1 MWKLIKLE
9 WKKNC
14 MGKLI
19 RNAAFMTAGVLLFI
33 LVTAGV
39 AGADVTTRGFF
50 DKSFIH
56 ASVELYAHMSYM
68 IFTGVLLA
76 GFVVDDYKKG
86 TIRLLFSYPVK
97 RRKLVLAK
105 VFAVWIFSFTALV
118 VSKLAMYAAVL
129 TTGSFTHVP
138 ASDIPYGYWLF
149 WVELFLSAAAMVSIS
164 FIALPVGMKMRS
176 SKATVVASI
185 LIVCFTQGNIGEFTL
200 VNSVPFYLFLFAL
213 AVASVILSVCDVE
226 RKDV

>member
-14 MGKLI
+14 MGKMI
-19 RNAAFMTAGVLLFI
+19 RNAAIMTAGVTFFVLM
-33 LVTAGV
+33 TAGV

-97 RRKLVLAK
+97 RKKLVLAK
-105 VFAVWIFSFTALV
+105 VSAVWIFCFTATV
-118 VSKLAMYAAVL
+118 IGKLLMYGAVL
-129 TTGSFTHVP
+129 ATRNLTHIP
-138 ASDIPYGYWLF
+138 ASDIPCGYWLF
-149 WVELFLSAAAMVSIS
+149 WVELLVSGAAMISIS
-164 FIALPVGMKMRS
+164 FLALPVGMKMQS
-176 SKATVVASI
+176 SRATVVASI

-200 VNSVPFYLFLFAL
+200 ANSVPFYLLLFVL
-213 AVASVILSVCDVE
+213 AVVSVAAAIHNVE

>member
-14 MGKLI
+14 VGKMI
-19 RNAAFMTAGVLLFI
+19 RNAAVMTAGVLLFI

-39 AGADVTTRGFF
+39 AGADATTQGFF

-86 TIRLLFSYPVK
+86 TIRLLFSYPVQRK
-97 RRKLVLAK
+97 KLVLAK
-105 VFAVWIFSFTALV
+105 VFAVWIFSFTALI
-118 VSKLAMYAAVL
+118 VSKLVMYGAVL
-129 TTGSFTHVP
+129 ATRNLIHIP
-138 ASDIPYGYWLF
+138 ASDIPCGYWLF
-149 WVELFLSAAAMVSIS
+149 WVELFLRGAAMVSIS
-164 FIALPVGMKMRS
+164 FLALPVGMKMRS
-176 SKATVVASI
+176 SKATVVTSI

-200 VNSVPFYLFLFAL
+200 VNSMPFYLALFAL
-213 AVASVILSVCDVE
+213 AIVSVFLAVYHVE
-226 RKDV
+226 TKDV

>member
-1 MWKLIKLE
+1 MWKLIKME
-9 WKKNC
+9 WQKNSL
-14 MGKLI
+14 GKMI
-19 RNAAFMTAGVLLFI
+19 RHAAIMTAGILFFVLM
-33 LVTAGV
+33 TAGV
-39 AGADVTTRGFF
+39 AGADVATQGFF

-97 RRKLVLAK
+97 RKKLILAK
-105 VFAVWIFSFTALV
+105 VFAVWIFSFTALI
-118 VSKLAMYAAVL
+118 VSKLLMYSAALATRNL
-129 TTGSFTHVP
+129 THIS

-149 WVELFLSAAAMVSIS
+149 WVELILSAAAMVSIS
-164 FIALPVGMKMRS
+164 FIALPVGMKMYS
-176 SKATVVASI
+176 SKATVVTSI

-200 VNSVPFYLFLFAL
+200 VNNVPFYLLLFAL
-213 AVASVILSVCDVE
+213 SVVSVALAVYHVE
-226 RKDV
+226 TKDV